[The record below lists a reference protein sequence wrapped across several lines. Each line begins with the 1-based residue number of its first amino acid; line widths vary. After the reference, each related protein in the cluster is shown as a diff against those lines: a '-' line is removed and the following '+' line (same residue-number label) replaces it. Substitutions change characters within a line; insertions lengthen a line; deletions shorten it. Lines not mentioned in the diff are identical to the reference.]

1 MPKDINGALG
11 FIHYGVDKINYQLN
25 KNAIP
30 HNISLSGENFKLA
43 RQVYTNGNEGQLIIQ
58 VELFEKENNKYPFY
72 LSFIIY
78 GIFTNNG
85 LEAEQFKRAV
95 EYNGTALLFPF
106 IRSTVADITKIAN
119 NGNPLL
125 LPTIN
130 VNALIEDSKK

>member
-1 MPKDINGALG
+1 MPKNINGALG
-11 FIHYGVDKINYQLN
+11 FKHYVVDRINYQSN
-25 KNAIP
+25 QNAKP

-43 RQVYTNGNEGQLIIQ
+43 RNVFIDGNIGQLAIQ
-58 VELFEKENNKYPFY
+58 VELFEKDSNIYPFY

-85 LEAEQFKRAV
+85 LTEEQFKRAA

>member
-1 MPKDINGALG
+1 ML
-11 FIHYGVDKINYQLN
+11 DKHL
-25 KNAIP
+25 K
-30 HNISLSGENFKLA
+30 
-43 RQVYTNGNEGQLIIQ
+43 
-58 VELFEKENNKYPFY
+58 KENNKYPFY

-85 LEAEQFKRAV
+85 LGKEQFKRAV

-119 NGNPLL
+119 NGATLL

>member
-1 MPKDINGALG
+1 MSKDINGALG
-11 FIHYGVDKINYQLN
+11 FKHYGVDKINYQLN
-25 KNAIP
+25 QNAKP
-30 HNISLSGENFKLA
+30 HNISLSGENFKLG
-43 RQVYTNGNEGQLIIQ
+43 RNVLINGNIGQLIIQ
-58 VELFEKENNKYPFY
+58 VELFEKNSNIYPFY

-85 LEAEQFKRAV
+85 LAEEQFKRAV